1 MSRRVPLEGSFA
13 AAEAARM
20 ADVDVVAAYPITPQ
34 THIIERISEFVN
46 NGELKAAF
54 IPVESEH
61 SAMSA
66 CWGASGAG
74 ARTFTA
80 TASQGFFLMHEV
92 LYFVSGMRL
101 PVVMAVSN
109 RAVGPPANIWGD
121 YSDAMSAS
129 YTGWLQVFAA
139 NNQEIFDLTLSAFRI
154 AEDHRVLLPFMVH
167 MDGFTLSHVIEPV
180 ILPEQEEVDAFLP
193 PYTHP
198 YMYDPDNP
206 CCYGTVMSPA
216 TYAEV
221 KKAQDIGIRG
231 TIPVIKEVWK
241 EFGDRFGRYYN
252 PIDGYKTEGAKT
264 LLMVV
269 GGLSE
274 TAKMAVDRQR
284 EKGNPVGL
292 LTLHLWRPFPFED
305 LYKAVEGVENLVVF
319 DRAPTLGGP
328 TGPIIGEVKAAL
340 FDRRKDM
347 KVAGILGAF
356 CGRNLEIEEFEEVI
370 TRGISICDTGHQ
382 EMVETV
388 GIRG

>member
-13 AAEAARM
+13 AAEAAKM

-34 THIIERISEFVN
+34 THIIERMAEFIN
-46 NGELKAAF
+46 NGELNAAF
-54 IPVESEH
+54 VPVESEH

-92 LYFVSGMRL
+92 LYFVAGMRL

-121 YSDAMSAS
+121 YSDAMSAT
-129 YTGWLQVFAA
+129 YTGWIQAFAA
-139 NNQEIFDLTLSAFRI
+139 NNQEIFDMTLAAFRI
-154 AEDHRVLLPFMVH
+154 AEDKRVLLPFMVH
-167 MDGFTLSHVIEPV
+167 MDGFTLSHVTEAV
-180 ILPEQEEVDAFLP
+180 VLPEQEEVDAFMK
-193 PYTHP
+193 PYVHP
-198 YMYDPDNP
+198 YVYDTDNP
-206 CCYGTVMSPA
+206 CSYGYVSSPA
-216 TYAEV
+216 LYAEG
-221 KKAQDIGIRG
+221 KKAQDIGLRESVA
-231 TIPVIKEVWK
+231 VIKEVWK
-241 EFGDRFGRYYN
+241 EFGDKFGRYYN
-252 PIDGYKTEGAKT
+252 PIDSYKTDGAKT
-264 LLMVV
+264 LLMVT
-269 GGLSE
+269 GALSE
-274 TAKMAVDRQR
+274 TAKVAVDKKRD
-284 EKGNPVGL
+284 EGMSIGV

-305 LYKAVEGVENLVVF
+305 LYEAVSGAENLIVF

-340 FDRRKDM
+340 FGKRNDM
-347 KVAGILGAF
+347 KVAGIIGGM
-356 CGRNLEIEEFEEVI
+356 CGRNLEVEEFEEVI
-370 TRGISICDTGHQ
+370 DRGLEICRTGVQ